1 MARLNLRSFA
11 QPDLLKGLQAA
22 NLLNLLEP
30 YRMFFEMKGL
40 EIPTNLTDPIDV
52 RSLAAVLAQPDEDM
66 PGELVEAL
74 HLISSL
80 GSEERFDDL
89 LVLADANE
97 IEVDSEVTPLDL
109 ATQVWLKNPEALERK
124 EQERS
129 FEKRR
134 TFESFMAVDP
144 DTAVEVDQLPADLT
158 PLEQSLEA
166 YFSAKKRG
174 VGCRITRMD
183 GPGEA
188 RFLVEHGQPC
198 KREPS
203 RKGRRSTTT
212 FFRPEKT
219 DIVIYDAVHNEL
231 RINAASL
238 PDMREYRKLFS
249 LHLFGSED
257 CFVLS
262 DKYTLTPL
270 QTDGIDALNCRD
282 IPGMER
288 VDLCEIEYAWP
299 GPFQHRETIRS
310 ANLFSSLAVLNREIE
325 RDALIVKAVFKIK
338 WEGQRKLQTVTIKAG
353 NKSGYTRGEESMI
366 VEDWLRARGFI
377 VTRERIE
384 DEALEADLA
393 IA

>member
-1 MARLNLRSFA
+1 
-11 QPDLLKGLQAA
+11 
-22 NLLNLLEP
+22 
-30 YRMFFEMKGL
+30 MKGIEL
-40 EIPTNLTDPIDV
+40 PTNLTDPIDV
-52 RSLAAVLAQPDEDM
+52 RALAAVLAQPDEDM

-80 GSEERFDDL
+80 GSEDRFDEL
-89 LVLADANE
+89 LELAVTNE

-109 ATQVWLKNPEALERK
+109 ATQIWLKNPEALERK

-134 TFESFMAVDP
+134 TFESFIAVDP

-158 PLEQSLEA
+158 PLEQNLEE

-219 DIVIYDAVHNEL
+219 DIVIYDSVHSEL

-249 LHLFGSED
+249 LHLFGAED

-262 DKYTLTPL
+262 DKYMDPPL
-270 QTDGIDALNCRD
+270 IQRQTDAEGLDYFEMPLSF
-282 IPGMER
+282 MEMG
-288 VDLCEIEYAWP
+288 D
-299 GPFQHRETIRS
+299 
-310 ANLFSSLAVLNREIE
+310 
-325 RDALIVKAVFKIK
+325 D
-338 WEGQRKLQTVTIKAG
+338 
-353 NKSGYTRGEESMI
+353 
-366 VEDWLRARGFI
+366 
-377 VTRERIE
+377 
-384 DEALEADLA
+384 
-393 IA
+393 